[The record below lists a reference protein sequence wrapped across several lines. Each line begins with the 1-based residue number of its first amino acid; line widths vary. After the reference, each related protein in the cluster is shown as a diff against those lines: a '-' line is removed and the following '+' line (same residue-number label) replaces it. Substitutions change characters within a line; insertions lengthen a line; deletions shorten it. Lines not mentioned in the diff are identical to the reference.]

1 MINTIYK
8 MTKSSA
14 KNTTTRKS
22 SKATKGSVGFIHG
35 GTFRQGLFR
44 IFKSDDK
51 DPSETLT
58 EFHEYYGQ
66 KLSGRYVNVESVDEI
81 YEKFLEHYEKEK
93 VNGTETVFKTSTM
106 KSVCDTLKE
115 IAEVSK
121 CHLIKSDSS
130 EEGDDAEE
138 GEEAEEKEE
147 KEEKETKSSKSSKSS
162 KKEETKP
169 KQSSSKKAKK
179 EESEDEEKSESEH
192 SEQEEEEEEE
202 KPAPKSSKGKT
213 PAKKGKADK
222 KDDDSDDEG
231 EKLQKKSKSA
241 ADKGKKSG
249 KGK

>member
-1 MINTIYK
+1 
-8 MTKSSA
+8 MTKSTP
-14 KNTTTRKS
+14 KTTTSRKS

-130 EEGDDAEE
+130 EEGENAEDAEE
-138 GEEAEEKEE
+138 GEEKEE
-147 KEEKETKSSKSSKSS
+147 KESKPSKSSKSSKSS
-162 KKEETKP
+162 KEETKKEETKS
-169 KQSSSKKAKK
+169 KQTSSKKAKK
-179 EESEDEEKSESEH
+179 DESEDEDKSDSEH
-192 SEQEEEEEEE
+192 SESEEEEEEE
-202 KPAPKSSKGKT
+202 KPVAKSSKSKT
-213 PAKKGKADK
+213 PVKKGKSDK
-222 KDDDSDDEG
+222 NEDNSDDEG
-231 EKLQKKSKSA
+231 EKLQKKSKSSG
-241 ADKGKKSG
+241 DKPKKSG
-249 KGK
+249 KAK

>member
-1 MINTIYK
+1 

-14 KNTTTRKS
+14 KTTTSHKS
-22 SKATKGSVGFIHG
+22 TKATKGSVGFIHG

-51 DPSETLT
+51 DPSETLA
-58 EFHEYYGQ
+58 EFHQYYGQ

-81 YEKFLEHYEKEK
+81 YEKFLEHYQKEK

-106 KSVCDTLKE
+106 KSVCDTLKD

-130 EEGDDAEE
+130 EEGDEA
-138 GEEAEEKEE
+138 EEAEET
-147 KEEKETKSSKSSKSS
+147 EEKETKSSKSSK
-162 KKEETKP
+162 KEEAKP
-169 KQSSSKKAKK
+169 KQTSSKKAQK
-179 EESEDEEKSESEH
+179 EESEDEDKSESEH
-192 SEQEEEEEEE
+192 SEQEEEEEE

-213 PAKKGKADK
+213 SAKKGKVDK

-231 EKLQKKSKSA
+231 EKLQKKSKSG
-241 ADKGKKSG
+241 DKAKKSG